1 MHAGTRRIEK
11 RAPDLPACGQ
21 GRPRPPPQP
30 TRPPEARRALDR
42 SRLHGCDALGGGVE
56 GAGGERDNAAEVEVL
71 TEMASTPLWRG
82 AAGDRRGRQTQGA
95 TDAGL

>member
-30 TRPPEARRALDR
+30 TRPPEARHALD
-42 SRLHGCDALGGGVE
+42 SSKVHGCDALGGGVE
-56 GAGGERDNAAEVEVL
+56 GASGGRDNAAEVEVL
-71 TEMASTPLWRG
+71 TEMTSTPLWRRSG
-82 AAGDRRGRQTQGA
+82 RGSQGSQGKADR
-95 TDAGL
+95 L